1 MGFSA
6 GYLKNTSKS
15 TSPSDLQGQRQLSR
29 LLTPGLKG
37 PSEVFMDFMDFHY
50 LGNHETEVKVK
61 GLNAIAYC
69 GTQKTDVAK
78 F

>member
-1 MGFSA
+1 MEFSA

-15 TSPSDLQGQRQLSR
+15 PSPSDLQGPRQLSR

-37 PSEVFMDFMDFHY
+37 PSEVFMDFHY
-50 LGNHETEVKVK
+50 LSNHENEVKVK

-69 GTQKTDVAK
+69 GTQKTDVAE